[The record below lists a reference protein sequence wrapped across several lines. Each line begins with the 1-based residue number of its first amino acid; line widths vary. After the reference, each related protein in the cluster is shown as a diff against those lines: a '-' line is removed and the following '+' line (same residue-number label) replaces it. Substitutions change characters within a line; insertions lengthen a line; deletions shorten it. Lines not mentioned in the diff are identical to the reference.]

1 MAWEQGCQPTPGRHG
16 SPQQTAKNS
25 CASSLVAPDS
35 GVPQDIIKDELG
47 EVAIGGPCLLH
58 GIGRGGAPQDI
69 QQVHKLQQLAKVL
82 VGDL

>member
-1 MAWEQGCQPTPGRHG
+1 MAAHSSLQ
-16 SPQQTAKNS
+16 NYS

-69 QQVHKLQQLAKVL
+69 QQVHELQQLAKVL